1 MSLPDYLLDEPDD
14 QCEICGERRL
24 RGWSLCAECAAN
36 LVDLDAD
43 AILLTSMLM
52 QRLRTEK

>member
-14 QCEICGERRL
+14 QCECCGARRL
-24 RGWSLCAECAAN
+24 QGWTLCEACAAN

-43 AILLTSMLM
+43 AAIED
-52 QRLRTEK
+52 RKVGRA